1 MIRDVSFAFHIP
13 AASLLKLFLILPH
26 HDLQSLFAHSGLFV
40 KTVSNALRK
49 LFPTIYKRRQFL
61 DGNPDG
67 FKNGIEPLIEKA
79 VAVVNQILLAEKKAI
94 PHIAHISGYLR
105 CPVAVRRMNDA
116 AKPNFTAA
124 NVHEKQ

>member
-1 MIRDVSFAFHIP
+1 MIPVFEVFFYDQPQLRFRRNDH
-13 AASLLKLFLILPH
+13 
-26 HDLQSLFAHSGLFV
+26 FV
-40 KTVSNALRK
+40 KTLCLDCSDKVFHPCIHLRR
-49 LFPTIYKRRQFL
+49 KRRQFL

-79 VAVVNQILLAEKKAI
+79 VAVVNQLLLAEKKAI